1 MKVDYELRGIDHEDP
16 RVVAA
21 IFCYFAMDEWRSPL
35 AVCVL
40 AAEGNKIILN
50 RERHTD
56 MTLVPMV
63 KMLPTVIW

>member
-1 MKVDYELRGIDHEDP
+1 MEVDYELGGVHDEDP
-16 RVVAA
+16 GVVAV
-21 IFCYFAMDEWRSPL
+21 IFGYFAMDERRSPL

-50 RERHTD
+50 GQRHTD

-63 KMLPTVIW
+63 KMFPTVIW